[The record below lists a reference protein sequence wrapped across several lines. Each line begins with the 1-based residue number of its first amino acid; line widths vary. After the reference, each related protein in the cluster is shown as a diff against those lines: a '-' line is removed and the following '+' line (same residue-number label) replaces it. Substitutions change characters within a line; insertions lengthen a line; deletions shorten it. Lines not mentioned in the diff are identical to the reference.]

1 LIDSR
6 EVALNTLKKARRVS
20 VVASLL
26 GCDKATVHR
35 MIDDGRLA
43 GFRIGRMK
51 YVYMESV
58 EQYQLDNDFVAHD
71 IE

>member
-1 LIDSR
+1 MNSP
-6 EVALNTLKKARRVS
+6 VKKSRRVS

-26 GCDKATVHR
+26 GCNRATIHR
-35 MIDDGRLA
+35 MIDDGRLG

-58 EQYQLDNDFVAHD
+58 EQYQRENDFVARD